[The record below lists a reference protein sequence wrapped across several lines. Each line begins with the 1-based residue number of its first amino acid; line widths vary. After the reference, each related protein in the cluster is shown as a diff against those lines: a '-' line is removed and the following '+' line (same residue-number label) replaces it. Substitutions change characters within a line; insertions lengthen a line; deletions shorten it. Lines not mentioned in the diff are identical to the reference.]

1 MPSLWAYTFAAF
13 LHLKLSYSKMQTESH
28 EMLKTSVIGGS
39 LLELVCLPRF
49 SPFGGALKH
58 NPFPLTTD
66 WGQGQ
71 CGEALY
77 RRNTM

>member
-1 MPSLWAYTFAAF
+1 MP
-13 LHLKLSYSKMQTESH
+13 
-28 EMLKTSVIGGS
+28 KTSVIEGS
-39 LLELVCLPRF
+39 LLELVSLPRF

-71 CGEALY
+71 CGEALH
-77 RRNTM
+77 RRDTM